1 MLGGVMGFDLL
12 FEKKQKVMS
21 FLLAQMKELKKTSTP
36 SKASPYIGRM
46 QTENCRNRQL
56 SVGFG
61 KPGHGL
67 GFFFLFADMNRKSD
81 QYKLLKSS
89 FTLREK
95 RISYYVLF

>member
-1 MLGGVMGFDLL
+1 MPLILKTEVMAINSKDIEAFL
-12 FEKKQKVMS
+12 S

-46 QTENCRNRQL
+46 QTENCRNRQF

-67 GFFFLFADMNRKSD
+67 EFLSAGAEWKAEDVINSK
-81 QYKLLKSS
+81 
-89 FTLREK
+89 
-95 RISYYVLF
+95 

>member
-1 MLGGVMGFDLL
+1 
-12 FEKKQKVMS
+12 MS

-46 QTENCRNRQL
+46 QTENCRNRQF

-67 GFFFLFADMNRKSD
+67 ILFIGWGGDDEGIK
-81 QYKLLKSS
+81 Q
-89 FTLREK
+89 E
-95 RISYYVLF
+95 SY